1 MITLTDMS
9 DVPGRQRQQIL
20 YSEDFEAIQD
30 YLQNMDGPMVNLSPS
45 WLCRGHDSPAV
56 HVFPPVHNDSSLAR
70 NDSSVTHSDSSRRG
84 DSSLRYD
91 SSLASDSSLRGDS
104 SLRYD
109 SSLANDSSLRG
120 DSSLRYDSSLVA
132 NDSSLVGGPVTHV
145 NQASQ
150 YTMTSHS
157 PCTIDMSYSIE
168 SSSLHGREVCL
179 LLATLCSSVRCV
191 LFYDLLAVL
200 T

>member
-109 SSLANDSSLRG
+109 SSL
-120 DSSLRYDSSLVA
+120 VA
-132 NDSSLVGGPVTHV
+132 NDSSLVGGPVSHV